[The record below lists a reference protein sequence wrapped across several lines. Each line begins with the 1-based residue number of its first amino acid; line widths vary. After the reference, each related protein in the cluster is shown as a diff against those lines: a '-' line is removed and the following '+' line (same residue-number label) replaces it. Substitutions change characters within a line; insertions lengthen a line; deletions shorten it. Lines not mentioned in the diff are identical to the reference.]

1 MSLIDHKITSEDLE
15 NKGNIGMPDTPDL
28 STAEMQAKL
37 DELSLDVIIPKYNDL
52 VDDLIEI
59 DPSGKLPIN
68 NPAFTGNM
76 TGTGKITVGGDI
88 SGDDITAS
96 GEVTDGDGN
105 KLSEK
110 ADADDV
116 YTKTEVD
123 TALTAKANTS
133 NATFTG
139 SFSHNGST
147 VYPLHSKGVVMGD
160 GCRAT
165 GQVGVALGSRC
176 SASGAFAFATGAGT
190 LANGSCSSTLGNGTF
205 ANGNNQN
212 VRGKFNAIDYSNQYA
227 DIVGGGTNDGEE
239 YRANIETLDWDG
251 NFWVAGE
258 ITDGNGITLSD
269 ILPTDTVSGNPCVI
283 TDAFGGS
290 CKSLSLDIEPIQSG
304 SGTPSP
310 DNVRAISGISSATVT
325 RTGKN
330 IAQLE
335 QGTID
340 ITTGLEVASTSR
352 VRTQYIRV
360 KEGDEY
366 IASSNGWAL
375 KNGCA
380 YDESKTFLYSG
391 IYPDISTGKI
401 TIPQGVVY
409 VRFVYGNSTNTD
421 CTPSDYNYQFE
432 FGATATPYEAYNG
445 QTITRTYGQTVYGG
459 SDDVTGDGATV
470 TFGYIELDGS
480 DDEGWVAVD
489 SGKRVRTQIINS
501 LVKKNPVST
510 NVPNIVSSQFEAITP
525 NNSYLGRVGISV
537 DGEGNLLVS
546 DGTSAMVAA
555 DWKTYLSGH
564 PLQVAYELA
573 TPTTISLASQNIDL
587 LHGDNV
593 ITSNAKTVNASY
605 KADVQLYIDKKLSE

>member
-1 MSLIDHKITSEDLE
+1 MAYNRINWE
-15 NKGNIGMPDTPDL
+15 NDP
-28 STAEMQAKL
+28 STATPLNETNLNKMDKAIYDL
-37 DELSLDVIIPKYNDL
+37 DQ
-52 VDDLIEI
+52 EI
-59 DPSGKLPIN
+59 
-68 NPAFTGNM
+68 AT
-76 TGTGKITVGGDI
+76 
-88 SGDDITAS
+88 
-96 GEVTDGDGN
+96 
-105 KLSEK
+105 K
-110 ADADDV
+110 ADAS
-116 YTKTEVD
+116 
-123 TALTAKANTS
+123 ALADKMDKN
-133 NATFTG
+133 NPVGTG
-139 SFSHNGST
+139 SFSMNRKADTIVGNGSCTEGRNCMATKSFTHAEGDNTIAAGYASHSEGVYSMASGEYSHAEGYNATASGDCAHAEGSVT
-147 VYPLHSKGVVMGD
+147 V
-160 GCRAT
+160 
-165 GQVGVALGSRC
+165 
-176 SASGAFAFATGAGT
+176 ASGAGSHAEGNLTEATAVASHAEGAGT
-190 LANGSCSSTLGNGTF
+190 KAASQCQH
-205 ANGNNQN
+205 AQ
-212 VRGKFNAIDYSNQYA
+212 GKYNEIDTQDIYA
-227 DIVGGGTNDGEE
+227 DIVGWGTDENN
-239 YRANIETLDWDG
+239 RANIETLKTNGD
-251 NFWVAGE
+251 FWVAGE